1 MNAREHYPES
11 PPDIS
16 RRGWA
21 GTRLGGLLALWAL
34 WVSVGCA
41 SGGRLDGSAPDEL
54 HLFAVPT
61 AIPVGD
67 RPVADGI
74 GVRIYASPAG
84 KAQGIPIRSGR
95 LEIVMF
101 DGTPTPSTMRTAT
114 PLHVWSFTA
123 GELVPFVASTSL
135 GTGYQLALGWG
146 TTPPSRKVVTVIA
159 RYHPQRGPEL
169 VSTANTISVKS
180 R

>member
-1 MNAREHYPES
+1 MKVREHFPES
-11 PPDIS
+11 PPHLG
-16 RRGWA
+16 RRCWIGHLA
-21 GTRLGGLLALWAL
+21 GGLLALLAWA
-34 WVSVGCA
+34 GCA
-41 SGGRLDGSAPDEL
+41 SGGKSDRSSPAEL

-84 KAQGIPIRSGR
+84 KAQGIPIRSGK

-101 DGTPTPSTMRTAT
+101 DGTPGPSTIGSVT

-123 GELVPFVASTSL
+123 GELVPFVASTTL

-146 TTPPSRKVVTVIA
+146 NTPPSRKVITVIA
-159 RYHPQRGPEL
+159 RFHPQRGPDL

>member
-1 MNAREHYPES
+1 MNVREHFPTTIPS
-11 PPDIS
+11 FA
-16 RRGWA
+16 RRSWA
-21 GTRLGGLLALWAL
+21 GPRVGGLLALLAL
-34 WVSVGCA
+34 LVSVGCA
-41 SGGRLDGSAPDEL
+41 SGGKSDGSAPDEL

-84 KAQGIPIRSGR
+84 KAQGIPIRTGR
-95 LEIVMF
+95 LEVVMF
-101 DGTPTPSTMRTAT
+101 DGTPTPSTIRTAT

-123 GELVPFVASTSL
+123 GELIPFVATTSL

-146 TTPPSRKVVTVIA
+146 ISPPSRKVVTVIA
-159 RYHPQRGPEL
+159 RYHPNRGSDL
-169 VSTANTISVKS
+169 ISTANTISVRS